1 MGTDVLRSADGVR
14 MLQDHKMGRQGP
26 WESHHHHKGI
36 TDLSPR
42 KASVAYHHEE
52 QGKKQEELGVLGLRR
67 HHDLISAAIWGTVQQ
82 FPLQSAST
90 KRWSSTASKK
100 GRKWVFQGKC

>member
-1 MGTDVLRSADGVR
+1 MESGCFKTTKWVIRDPGRATTITRASQISAPGKPAWHITMKSKGRNRRSWEFWGSDGI
-14 MLQDHKMGRQGP
+14 M
-26 WESHHHHKGI
+26 
-36 TDLSPR
+36 
-42 KASVAYHHEE
+42 
-52 QGKKQEELGVLGLRR
+52 
-67 HHDLISAAIWGTVQQ
+67 ISAAIWGTVQQ